1 MTKKEALT
9 VALNALLGMDT
20 EEAAEAITSV
30 NGMIAQLS
38 KPANEEKRAAA
49 NAARKEKTAAARAEL
64 VAAVAPVLRGVLMHT
79 QLGMTAKDIFID
91 AQPFLPQGFSWQKVQ
106 NILLRE
112 MREEL
117 DVIEAKGKPNL
128 YRLKEAE
135 A

>member
-20 EEAAEAITSV
+20 EEAAEAITSI
-30 NGMIAQLS
+30 NGMIAQLN
-38 KPANEEKRAAA
+38 KPVNEEKKAAVS
-49 NAARKEKTAAARAEL
+49 AARKEKTAAARAEL
-64 VAAVAPVLRGVLMHT
+64 VAAVAPVLRGVLMGDRA
-79 QLGMTAKDIFID
+79 GMTAKDIFVD
-91 AQPFLPQGFSWQKVQ
+91 AQPHLPEGFSWQKVQ
-106 NILLRE
+106 NVLLRE